1 METTLHFPGHTA
13 WSLAV
18 VSLLAVAGIAVLLWR
33 LRPGRGR
40 RLVAGLRFAALGGV
54 LLGYLQPAVRVEE
67 VLRARS
73 PVLVLVDESASMQAR
88 VADGQRRSE
97 RVADFF
103 RRNSEWSDDLEQ
115 RHDVRWFACSD
126 HARPADR
133 RSIEAPLPPR
143 GASTDLEACLVSAIA
158 SIPTRGVGGVL
169 LVTDGADPDE
179 TAPRNR
185 DRPAVIRSQGPLWV
199 LLASGP
205 EEPFMDIAVAA
216 VGGLDFTLAR
226 NLAEV
231 RVRIESA
238 GVGSRSVAATLSLD
252 GEVAD
257 SKEVL
262 LPSGDGAVE
271 VPLSFLPREPGRHVL
286 EVAVP
291 VLDGEAS
298 EANNRAQA
306 AITVVRDRLRVLHVA
321 GHPSWDERFLRETLR
336 QRRGVEM
343 VSFYTLRDPE
353 VAPDLPEDGTT
364 LLIPFPAE
372 EIFIRS
378 VESFDLIVFQ
388 DYELPEADGERFA
401 ASLERYVRGG
411 GGLLFFG
418 GSFTLGAQG
427 PWPDHLAAL
436 LPVPEP
442 HTPRRGMMSGR
453 FEAIVPIRARGHPI
467 FERRD
472 GPRSLIERIR
482 AAPPLPAIN
491 ALEGVARGAETVIE
505 AAGGE
510 GEGASGDLSIEEGRW
525 PLVVVS
531 EHGKG
536 VVGLVATDTLWR
548 WAFDPATARLYP
560 DLVDGLVAF
569 VTKDPEALPLR
580 VWAERDLVPPGQVF
594 GVVVLAGG
602 VAADVTARI
611 EREVGPGTFEPTG
624 VEGNARTDAEG
635 RAMFRF
641 VADASGAHRVVVTT
655 RAGGEERTAS
665 DVFVVGPD
673 PAEALRVR
681 ATGRAAQ
688 ALVQRFGGEVHTLSA
703 PALDRFHPRGESAV
717 RTGARV
723 EFPIWDHPSVL
734 LLILTAL
741 GLEWYLERRLGQ
753 G

>member
-18 VSLLAVAGIAVLLWR
+18 VSLLAAAGVAVFLWR

-40 RLVAGLRFAALGGV
+40 RLVAGLRLAALGGV
-54 LLGYLQPAVRVEE
+54 LLGYFQPAVRVEE

-88 VADGQRRSE
+88 GADGQRRSE
-97 RVADFF
+97 RVAEFF
-103 RRNSEWSDDLEQ
+103 RQHSGWTDDLEQ
-115 RHDVRWFACSD
+115 HHDVRWFACSD
-126 HARPADR
+126 HARPLDR
-133 RSIEAPLPPR
+133 RTVEAPLPPR
-143 GASTDLEACLVSAIA
+143 GASTNLEACLVSAIA
-158 SIPTRGVGGVL
+158 SIPSREVGGIL
-169 LVTDGADPDE
+169 LATDGADPDE
-179 TAPRNR
+179 STRLR
-185 DRPAVIRSQGPLWV
+185 QDRPAAIRSSGPLWV

-205 EEPFMDIAVAA
+205 QEPFSDIAVAV
-216 VGGLDFTLAR
+216 VGGGDFTLAR

-238 GVGSRSVAATLSLD
+238 GVGSREVVATLSLD

-262 LPSGDGAVE
+262 LPPGDGAVE
-271 VPLSFLPREPGRHVL
+271 IPLSFLPREPGRHVL

-298 EANNRAQA
+298 EENNRVQA
-306 AITVVRDRLRVLHVA
+306 AITVARDRLRVLHVA

-336 QRRGVEM
+336 HRRGVEM
-343 VSFYTLRDPE
+343 ISFHTLRDPE
-353 VAPDLPEDGTT
+353 VAPDLPADNAT

-372 EIFIRS
+372 EIFVRS
-378 VESFDLIVFQ
+378 VESFDLIVLQ
-388 DYELPEADGERFA
+388 DYELPEPDRGRFA

-418 GSFTLGAQG
+418 GSFTLGTQG
-427 PWPDHLAAL
+427 PWPEHLAML
-436 LPVPEP
+436 LPVPKP
-442 HTPRRGMMSGR
+442 RTARRGMMSGR
-453 FEAIVPIRARGHPI
+453 FEAVVPIRARGHPV
-467 FERRD
+467 FARRD
-472 GPRSLIERIR
+472 GLRSLIERIR
-482 AAPPLPAIN
+482 AAPPLPAIV
-491 ALEGVARGAETVIE
+491 ALEGVAKGAETLIE
-505 AAGGE
+505 AVGGE
-510 GEGASGDLSIEEGRW
+510 GTGVSGDLSMAEGRW

-548 WAFDPATARLYP
+548 WAFDPENTRLYA

-569 VTKDPEALPLR
+569 VTKDPETLPLR
-580 VWAERDLVPPGQVF
+580 VQVERDLVAPGQVF
-594 GVVVLAGG
+594 GVVVQATGG
-602 VAADVTARI
+602 AADVTARI
-611 EREVGPGTFEPTG
+611 ERMVGPGKFEPAG

-641 VADASGAHRVVVTT
+641 VADASGAHRVVVTA
-655 RAGGEERTAS
+655 RADGEERTAS

-673 PAEALRVR
+673 PAEVLRVR

-688 ALVQRFGGEVHTLSA
+688 ALVQRLGGEVHTLSA
-703 PALDRFHPRGESAV
+703 PALDYFHLRGESAV
-717 RTGARV
+717 RTGAHV
-723 EFPIWDHPSVL
+723 QFPIWDHPSVL

>member
-18 VSLLAVAGIAVLLWR
+18 VSLLAVAGVAVFLWR

-40 RLVAGLRFAALGGV
+40 RLLAGLRLAALGGV

-88 VADGQRRSE
+88 GADGQRRAE

-103 RRNSEWSDDLEQ
+103 RRNSGWSDDLEQ

-126 HARPADR
+126 HARPVDR
-133 RSIEAPLPPR
+133 ESLEAPLPPR
-143 GASTDLEACLVSAIA
+143 GASTDLEACLVSAVA
-158 SIPTRGVGGVL
+158 SIPSREVAGVL

-179 TAPRNR
+179 TTPRRR
-185 DRPAVIRSQGPLWV
+185 DRPAGSRSLGSLWV
-199 LLASGP
+199 LLASEP
-205 EEPFMDIAVAA
+205 EEPFRDVAVAA
-216 VGGLDFTLAR
+216 VGGLEFVPAR

-231 RVRIESA
+231 RVRIEAA
-238 GVGSRSVAATLSLD
+238 GVGSRAVTATLSLD

-257 SKEVL
+257 SKEVR
-262 LPSGDGAVE
+262 LPPQDGAVE
-271 VPLSFLPREPGRHVL
+271 APLSFLPREPGRHVL

-321 GHPSWDERFLRETLR
+321 GHPSWDERFLREALR

-343 VSFYTLRDPE
+343 VSFHTLRDPE
-353 VAPDLPEDGTT
+353 VTPDLPADDTT

-372 EIFIRS
+372 EIFVRS
-378 VESFDLIVFQ
+378 VESFDLVVLQ
-388 DYELPEADGERFA
+388 DYELPEADRERFA

-427 PWPDHLAAL
+427 PWPDHLASL
-436 LPVPEP
+436 LPVLKPR
-442 HTPRRGMMSGR
+442 TPRRGMMSGR
-453 FEAIVPIRARGHPI
+453 FEATIPIRARGHPV
-467 FERRD
+467 FARRD
-472 GPRSLIERIR
+472 GPRSLIERIQ
-482 AAPPLPAIN
+482 AAPPLPAIH
-491 ALEGVARGAETVIE
+491 ALEGVAPGAETVIE
-505 AAGGE
+505 AVGGE
-510 GEGASGDLSIEEGRW
+510 GEGVSGDLSTDEGRR

-531 EHGKG
+531 RHGKG
-536 VVGLVATDTLWR
+536 MVGLVATDTLWR
-548 WAFDPATARLYP
+548 WAFDPATGRLYP
-560 DLVDGLVAF
+560 DLLDGLVAYL
-569 VTKDPEALPLR
+569 TKDPEALPLR
-580 VWAERDLVPPGQVF
+580 VRVERDLVAPGQVF
-594 GVVVLAGG
+594 GVEGFAAG
-602 VAADVTARI
+602 VAAEVTARI
-611 EREVGPGTFEPTG
+611 ERAVGPGGFEPTG
-624 VEGNARTDAEG
+624 VEGSARTDAGG
-635 RAMFRF
+635 RAVFRF
-641 VADASGAHRVVVTT
+641 VADGSGVHRVVVTA
-655 RAGGEERTAS
+655 RAWGEERTAS

-673 PAEALRVR
+673 PAEASRVA

-717 RTGARV
+717 RTGAHV